1 MGSVL
6 LAGII
11 LKIAFYAFLRFLLG
25 FTFFISIDLIFFI
38 FVLAFMGLFFSSM
51 VALNQIDIKKIIA
64 YSSIAHMN
72 FALFGFFSQHILGLS
87 GSFFMLFG
95 HAITSSA
102 LFFCIGILYDR
113 FKTRLLFYYGGLVTF
128 MPIFSFFFFS
138 FILSNFGF
146 PGTINFVGE
155 FLISVGGVF
164 ISPSFFLLT
173 CIPLILSLIY
183 SLNLFTKIFF
193 GSIPFFIRFFCDTTR
208 LEFYLLFIFCFF
220 VFLGGL
226 FPNLFFSFFLFY
238 LKKMSLYFFF

>member
-1 MGSVL
+1 M
-6 LAGII
+6 AGII

-25 FTFFISIDLIFFI
+25 FSFFIAIDLIFLI
-38 FVLAFMGLFFSSM
+38 LVLAFIGLFFSSM
-51 VALNQIDIKKIIA
+51 IALNQIDVKKIIA

-72 FALFGFFSQHILGLS
+72 FALFGFFSQHILGLA

-113 FKTRLLFYYGGLVTF
+113 YKTRLLFYYGSLATF

-164 ISPSFFLLT
+164 LSPSFFLLT

-183 SLNLFTKIFF
+183 SLNLFVKIFF
-193 GSIPFFIRFFCDTTR
+193 GTFPFFIRFYSDINR
-208 LEFYLLFIFCFF
+208 LEFFLLFFF
-220 VFLGGL
+220 VFFVFFGGL

-238 LKKMSLYFFF
+238 LKKISIYFFF